1 MQIYC
6 MVYTNLFSVFL
17 LLRGIEMLIKYISEI
32 NYNHEISELKL
43 FVDIFWISFYFLEN
57 VPSI

>member
-1 MQIYC
+1 